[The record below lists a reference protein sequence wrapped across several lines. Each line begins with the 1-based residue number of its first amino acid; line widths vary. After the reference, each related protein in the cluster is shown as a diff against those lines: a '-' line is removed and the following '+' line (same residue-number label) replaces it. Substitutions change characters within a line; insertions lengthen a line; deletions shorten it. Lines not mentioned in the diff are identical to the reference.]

1 MSSKI
6 SADSFKKPIESGSYV
21 VEAPNLGLNQALS
34 NPSRASLQNQNSNKV
49 PTAAAATKVAKSRAA
64 VNQNREA
71 GKQQVIQT
79 GFKSSTNSKIPLL
92 SKERGSKREKPRKAT
107 EPNEVVKQ
115 SSSAGKQKSS

>member
-1 MSSKI
+1 M
-6 SADSFKKPIESGSYV
+6 

-92 SKERGSKREKPRKAT
+92 SKERNSKREKPRKAT
-107 EPNEVVKQ
+107 EPSEIIKQ
-115 SSSAGKQKSS
+115 NSTGKQKNSPPVEETPEKK